1 MLVSWTIPS
10 NLLIPEQIKNRNG
23 HNLKYLYIYKYI
35 MENTNTIWQQATN
48 SHLDAQQEPYK
59 KA

>member
-1 MLVSWTIPS
+1 MDSIQNNKKL
-10 NLLIPEQIKNRNG
+10 
-23 HNLKYLYIYKYI
+23 YKYI
-35 MENTNTIWQQATN
+35 MANTSAIWQQATN

>member
-1 MLVSWTIPS
+1 MDTIQ
-10 NLLIPEQIKNRNG
+10 NILYI
-23 HNLKYLYIYKYI
+23 YIYKYI
-35 MENTNTIWQQATN
+35 MENTNTTWQQATN

>member
-1 MLVSWTIPS
+1 MDTIKT
-10 NLLIPEQIKNRNG
+10 IFFK
-23 HNLKYLYIYKYI
+23 YKYI
-35 MENTNTIWQQATN
+35 METTSAIWQQATN

>member
-1 MLVSWTIPS
+1 MDTI
-10 NLLIPEQIKNRNG
+10 QFF
-23 HNLKYLYIYKYI
+23 IYKYI
-35 MENTNTIWQQATN
+35 MANTRAIWQQATN

>member
-1 MLVSWTIPS
+1 MDTIQ
-10 NLLIPEQIKNRNG
+10 NIFI
-23 HNLKYLYIYKYI
+23 YIYKYI

>member
-1 MLVSWTIPS
+1 MDTIQKKKKK
-10 NLLIPEQIKNRNG
+10 L
-23 HNLKYLYIYKYI
+23 YKYI
-35 MENTNTIWQQATN
+35 MENTNTVWQQATN

>member
-1 MLVSWTIPS
+1 MDTIQFIFI
-10 NLLIPEQIKNRNG
+10 L
-23 HNLKYLYIYKYI
+23 YKYI
-35 MENTNTIWQQATN
+35 MENTSAIWQQATN